1 MQVVLYGASG
11 TIGCR
16 ILEELVRR
24 GHTVNAATRHPERIA
39 AQAGVTPMQSDVRD
53 AGSVAQTAKGCDA
66 AIDAISP
73 AEGNAY
79 RLVDAAKSLVK
90 TLPELGVRRLIVVG
104 NAGTLEVSD
113 GVLQMETP
121 EFPEQWMGVAVAQ
134 RDVLKVLRGS
144 DLDWSFFCPASMIQ
158 PGERTG
164 KFRMGGSKMI
174 YDGEGASRI
183 SIEDYAVALVD
194 ELERP
199 QCVRKQC
206 TVAY

>member
-11 TIGCR
+11 MIGSR
-16 ILEELVRR
+16 IQEELVRR

-39 AQAGVTPMQSDVRD
+39 AAEGVTPMQSD
-53 AGSVAQTAKGCDA
+53 ATSAASVAETATGCEA

-73 AEGNAY
+73 RGGRAY
-79 RLVDAAKSLVK
+79 RLVDVAKSLV
-90 TLPELGVRRLIVVG
+90 TALPAAGVRRLIVVG
-104 NAGTLEVSD
+104 NAGTLEVAH
-113 GVLQMETP
+113 GLLQMETP
-121 EFPEQWMGVAVAQ
+121 EFPDKWMGVAIAQ
-134 RDVLKVLRGS
+134 REVLKVLRGS
-144 DLDWSFFCPASMIQ
+144 DIEWTFFCPASIVR

-164 KFRMGGSKMI
+164 KFRMGGAKMI
-174 YDGEGASRI
+174 YDGTGASRI

-199 QCVRKQC
+199 QCVREQC